1 MANTPSL
8 AVIIV
13 SWNVKDLLRN
23 CLQSVL
29 ADSVACPGPVQI
41 WVVDNASADGSAA
54 MVQAEF
60 PQVRLIASAAN
71 LGFAGGNNAALR
83 AMDFPRQAD
92 DQPFAVLLLNPDT
105 LVQPGALKAML
116 DCLRS
121 SPKIGIVGA
130 NLTFG
135 DGSFQ
140 HGAYGFPG
148 LWQLAI
154 EFFPLPG
161 RLYESRLNGR
171 YPRQLYA
178 GPTPFAIDHPLGAAM
193 LVRAEAIRQVGLL
206 DEVYRMYVEEVDWA
220 WRIKQAGWQAYCAP
234 AARIVHLGGQST
246 GQIRAESFTN
256 LWQSRYRFY
265 RKYYGGLKFWLAR
278 YLVLRGLARRSKL
291 EPDSAAI
298 FRRAQKIWQ
307 GSGTV

>member
-1 MANTPSL
+1 MANPLSL

-29 ADSVACPGPVQI
+29 ADGVLPTRV

-60 PQVRLIASAAN
+60 PQVSLIASAVN
-71 LGFAGGNNAALR
+71 SGFAGGNNVALR
-83 AMDFPRQAD
+83 AMDFPRQTEA
-92 DQPFAVLLLNPDT
+92 QPEAVLLLNPDT
-105 LVQPGALKAML
+105 VVETGALQTML
-116 DCLRS
+116 ACLRS
-121 SPKIGIVGA
+121 RPRAGIVGA

-171 YPRQLYA
+171 YPRALYA
-178 GPTPFAIDHPLGAAM
+178 GSTPFAIDHPLGAAM

-206 DEVYRMYVEEVDWA
+206 DEGYQMYVEEVDWA
-220 WRIKQAGWQAYCAP
+220 WRIKRAGWEAYCAP
-234 AARIVHLGGQST
+234 AAHIVHLGGQST
-246 GQIRAESFTN
+246 GQIRAESFTH
-256 LWQSRYRFY
+256 LWRSRYRFY
-265 RKYYGGLKFWLAR
+265 RQYYGGLKFWLAR
-278 YLVLRGLARRSKL
+278 YLVLRGLARRIKL

-298 FRRAQKIWQ
+298 FRRVQKIWQ
-307 GSGTV
+307 ESDTTV

>member
-1 MANTPSL
+1 MANPPSL
-8 AVIIV
+8 AIIIV
-13 SWNVKDLLRN
+13 SWNVKDLLRD

-29 ADSVACPGPVQI
+29 ADSAAGRLPVQI
-41 WVVDNASADGSAA
+41 WVVDNASADGSAG

-83 AMDFPRQAD
+83 AMDFPRQAA
-92 DQPFAVLLLNPDT
+92 DQPTAVLLLNPDT
-105 LVQPGALKAML
+105 VVEAGALEALLACLHAQPGA
-116 DCLRS
+116 
-121 SPKIGIVGA
+121 GIVGA

-171 YPRQLYA
+171 YPRRLYA
-178 GPTPFAIDHPLGAAM
+178 GQTPFAIDHPLGAAM
-193 LVRAEAIRQVGLL
+193 LVRAEAIRQAGLL
-206 DEVYRMYVEEVDWA
+206 DEGYQMYVEEVDWA
-220 WRIKQAGWQAYCAP
+220 WRIKRAGWEAYCAP
-234 AARIVHLGGQST
+234 AAHIVHLGGQST
-246 GQIRAESFTN
+246 GQIPAESFTH
-256 LWQSRYRFY
+256 LWRSRYRFY
-265 RKYYGGLKFWLAR
+265 RQYYGGLKFRLAR
-278 YLVLRGLARRSKL
+278 YLVLRGLARRSRL

-298 FRRAQKIWQ
+298 FRRVQRIWQ
-307 GSGTV
+307 GSDTV